1 MPFSLQS
8 PKKRKFLPQ
17 NLQMSDYFCTFARK
31 RANKTKNERL
41 STDIRRAVCL
51 SLATGERDG
60 GCCERIENKKVKH
73 KKATILCK
81 AILRTTTPPSFIL
94 VKNP

>member
-1 MPFSLQS
+1 MLPLTF
-8 PKKRKFLPQ
+8 PTKKVHVTCKCQIFFVHLH
-17 NLQMSDYFCTFARK
+17 DE